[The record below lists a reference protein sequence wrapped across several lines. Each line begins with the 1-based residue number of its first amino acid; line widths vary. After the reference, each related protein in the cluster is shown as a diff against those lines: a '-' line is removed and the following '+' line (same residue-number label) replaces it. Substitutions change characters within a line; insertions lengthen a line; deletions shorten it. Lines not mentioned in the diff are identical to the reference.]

1 MLIGNDPDCLIAEDD
16 NLSVNEWQSR
26 FVSFYMSY
34 SALVFIGENQKMLQ
48 NWVSLPKR
56 VAASEALKLN

>member
-1 MLIGNDPDCLIAEDD
+1 MLIGNNPDCLIAEDD
-16 NLSVNEWQSR
+16 NLSVNEQQRR

-34 SALVFIGENQKMLQ
+34 SPIVFAGEKQKMLQ
-48 NWVSLPKR
+48 NQVSLPKR